1 MNNYLKLVN
10 FEMNR
15 FFKLYVILIG
25 ITIISQLVGVVVVS
39 KAYLEN
45 TKQIMFKDQLS
56 FSEFMTSG
64 YNNSPFQQFMHSGF
78 VMFSI
83 FMCII
88 VLVMYV
94 FFIWYRDW
102 FAKNTFIYRLL
113 QLPTNRLTI
122 YFAKMSAIMLFVF
135 GLITLQLILIPIEFQ
150 MMKSI
155 VPADYRANI
164 SLYELFNFDIW
175 AMMYPKSFIAFITN
189 YGMGIIFVAVLFTAI
204 LIERSFRLKGIV
216 FAAIYGL
223 LSFVVFIV
231 PILIMNQFPN
241 YLYPLELLILALLTS
256 SIVLGIAIW
265 LASYLLKHK
274 ITV

>member
-25 ITIISQLVGVVVVS
+25 ITIISQLIGIVIVS
-39 KAYLEN
+39 KSYLEN
-45 TKQIMFKDQLS
+45 TKRIMFQDQLS
-56 FSEFMTSG
+56 FSEFMASG
-64 YNNSPFQQFMHSGF
+64 YNNSPFQQFMNSGF
-78 VMFSI
+78 VIFSI

-88 VLVMYV
+88 ILVMYV

-122 YFAKMSAIMLFVF
+122 YFAKMTAIMLFIF
-135 GLITLQLILIPIEFQ
+135 GLITLQLILIPIELQ

-155 VPADYRANI
+155 IPTDYRTNF
-164 SLYELFNFDIW
+164 SLYELFNTDIW
-175 AMMYPKSFIAFITN
+175 AMMYPKSFIDFIMN

-204 LIERSFRLKGIV
+204 LIERSFRLKGIF
-216 FAAIYGL
+216 FAVIYGL
-223 LSFVVFIV
+223 LSFVVFMV
-231 PILIMNQFPN
+231 PIILMNQFPN
-241 YLYPLELLILALLTS
+241 YLYPLELLIIALLTS
-256 SIVLGIAIW
+256 SLVLGAAIW